1 MTDQLKKPISMNPFI
16 HEQMITYIEQIFG
29 AAVIYHKFEENFKK
43 MIESKKPDEEEKIY
57 MISKNFLD
65 NFKEKIKYNEIKDL
79 FVDEN
84 NEENLNKFKE
94 KLMNYPLEELE
105 LIIFGEFNM
114 YGDFENIEDN
124 LETGFDFV
132 NWEFLEKLE
141 FEFQDNMNE
150 SNIDYYKENNNVFII
165 FSDKSKLLISEQ
177 NGEKKYYAIPSPIIE
192 YKGVKQIK
200 KLKTFSMTNRNKLK
214 GIK

>member
-1 MTDQLKKPISMNPFI
+1 MTEQLKKPETKNPFI
-16 HEQMITYIEQIFG
+16 QEQIIVYIEQIFQ
-29 AAVIYHKFEENFKK
+29 AAVIYHKFEENFQK
-43 MIESKKPDEEEKIY
+43 MIKEKKTDENEKIY

-79 FVDEN
+79 FVDAN
-84 NEENLNKFKE
+84 NEKNLDKFKE
-94 KLMNYPLEELE
+94 KLMNYGLEELE
-105 LIIFGEFNM
+105 FIIYGEFNM
-114 YGDFENIEDN
+114 YGDLENIEDN

-132 NWEFLEKLE
+132 NWEFLEKLD
-141 FEFQDNMNE
+141 FEFQENMNE
-150 SNIDYYKENNNVFII
+150 SNINYYKENNNVFIV

-192 YKGVKQIK
+192 YKGTKQIK
-200 KLKTFSMTNRNKLK
+200 KLKTFSMTNRNKIK